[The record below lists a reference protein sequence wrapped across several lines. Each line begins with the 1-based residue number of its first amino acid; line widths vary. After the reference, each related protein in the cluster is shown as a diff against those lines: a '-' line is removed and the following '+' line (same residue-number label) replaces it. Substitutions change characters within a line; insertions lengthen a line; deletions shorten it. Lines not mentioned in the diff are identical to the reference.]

1 MQGINAQSLNL
12 PNELF
17 ELLKDSVI
25 VGRIGHSF
33 TIKQVKEGFMRGRV
47 WVTNAEYPYLQIN
60 SQPVQIGE
68 VKDLGLNSLL
78 YLMQDQFEY
87 VGIVDGKYRFVKPYK
102 EFSEAELAVHNASAG
117 NSITYSPEQIVDI
130 IDTPEGETLVHHYGE
145 EQYLRKAVKDKVSG
159 IWTWQVIMT
168 KENAMALP
176 VVPANIRI
184 FNKKQLDRWKD
195 NTLTSE
201 QFDSLCFE
209 ERKLVDIDL
218 ATDVANVFTEVA
230 ETEDGKIGLAVY
242 FNGLTPQEKPLSEY
256 TARPTGWWSR
266 GFRIEWRLF
275 NEQPLPEVLTD
286 GVYDMRDTAASLSEI
301 GNMGMVARVYFDM
314 DNDEGYFMNVRE
326 IEESEVPHYNAET
339 KTFVY
344 DPSKKAIVQGSIR
357 VLPIV
362 GGKEATHECSIDLN
376 TKEVFRF

>member
-184 FNKKQLDRWKD
+184 FNKKQLDRWKN

-209 ERKLVDIDL
+209 I
-218 ATDVANVFTEVA
+218 
-230 ETEDGKIGLAVY
+230 Y
-242 FNGLTPQEKPLSEY
+242 LS
-256 TARPTGWWSR
+256 
-266 GFRIEWRLF
+266 
-275 NEQPLPEVLTD
+275 
-286 GVYDMRDTAASLSEI
+286 
-301 GNMGMVARVYFDM
+301 
-314 DNDEGYFMNVRE
+314 
-326 IEESEVPHYNAET
+326 
-339 KTFVY
+339 
-344 DPSKKAIVQGSIR
+344 
-357 VLPIV
+357 
-362 GGKEATHECSIDLN
+362 
-376 TKEVFRF
+376 